1 MLMRLKG
8 LIVLGLMCLA
18 PLAHA
23 NVERLQ
29 TVHEFRS
36 EGYTVGTYLLIDN
49 NLFERIREPGNREA
63 YRESLSRMENLL
75 RQLDS
80 PTELRAPFDA
90 FVNLIRELEALPGE
104 EAHYGLATVNRIMMA
119 HGVLDK
125 AAAAMYEELEGS
137 AKEDLLTLHRQS
149 LETSQILTLYQN
161 NMFSSIGVYFL
172 ENKEGLFD
180 DLDQSIVSRAAE
192 LKKLYPDQA
201 GALARMEKQYQFI
214 QPRLQNP
221 LYDWVPTIAAFY
233 LQRNIE
239 TLNDMARQEIEK
251 VVVAAS

>member
-1 MLMRLKG
+1 MLLRLKG
-8 LIVLGLMCLA
+8 LIVFTLLCLV

-23 NVERLQ
+23 DVKRLQ
-29 TVHEFRS
+29 NLHEFRS

-49 NLFERIREPGNREA
+49 NLFERIREPGNRET
-63 YRESLSRMENLL
+63 YREALSRMENLL
-75 RQLDS
+75 RQLDN
-80 PTELRAPFDA
+80 PPQLRVPFDT
-90 FVNLIRELEALPGE
+90 FVDLIRELEALPGE

-119 HGVLDK
+119 HGALDK
-125 AAAAMYEELEGS
+125 ATAAMYDELKAS
-137 AKEDLLTLHRQS
+137 AEEDLLTLHRQS
-149 LETSQILTLYQN
+149 IETSQILTLYQN

-180 DLDQSIVSRAAE
+180 DLDQSIVKRSEE

-201 GALARMEKQYQFI
+201 GAIARMDKQYQFI

-239 TLNDMARQEIEK
+239 TLNDMARQEVENGAL
-251 VVVAAS
+251 AAS